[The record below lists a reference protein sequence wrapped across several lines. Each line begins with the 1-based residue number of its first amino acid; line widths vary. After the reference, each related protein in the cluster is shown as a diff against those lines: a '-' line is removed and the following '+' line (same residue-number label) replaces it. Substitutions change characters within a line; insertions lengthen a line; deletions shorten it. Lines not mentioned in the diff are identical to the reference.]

1 MDDKDWPLQPFNEA
15 VESSDLRREWEEWH
29 RSFELILEMKRIE
42 CQHEKLVLLLARGGR
57 GLQRIF
63 YNLRPVAE
71 EIYPEPVPVPL
82 IPKETPEYDN
92 AVLRLSKF
100 FIGKRNVRIE
110 LELFRTLKQSE
121 SESFSQFLLRLR
133 TQAARC
139 EFQEREEIE
148 ILQQVTV
155 GAFDERVRD
164 KGLEGT
170 FNLDA
175 ITNYAMNREMLLKQK
190 EKAKTLKEEPAVVAA
205 VKLERNARTAF
216 RGKIRT
222 RPFQSGPRPTGG
234 ECNRCGSYRH
244 SNDDVRCPAKKA
256 RCNNCGKI
264 GHFGRKCR
272 GGSKRFGR
280 RETWKQPKEEA
291 NVVTSE
297 DDWNEELPRR
307 PVLEDIQQ
315 VSSSPRNNGIITCLV
330 NNFPVD
336 FLIDSGAAINTI
348 TEEVWAELQRNNV
361 DVVKRNA
368 QGDRQ
373 FSSYA
378 SEKPLRVLATLES
391 KISINPSKPITY
403 AEFFVIQ
410 GANRSLLS
418 KTTAEEL
425 NVLKVGLDVHQVEET
440 VNPFPKFPNV
450 QVKLSV
456 DPSIPPK
463 KVAYLRIPEP
473 MKDKVDEKIQ
483 EMLRQ
488 DIIEPVRGPPD
499 WISPLVIV
507 PKGKGDVRL
516 CVNMRF
522 PNQAIQRE
530 HYPIPVIDTV
540 LNELRGSTVFSR
552 LDMTSAYYHLELHP
566 DSRNVTTFMS
576 NRGLMR
582 FKRLMFGIN
591 CAPEIF
597 QRVMTEMLA
606 GIDGVVVYIDDVVVA
621 GRTLD
626 EHDMRLQKV
635 LSVLESNNAKLNLE
649 KCVFRVTELEILG
662 FKVNALGI
670 RPSEEKIAAIRNFR
684 LPETKEEVRS
694 FLGLVNFV
702 GHFIPDLST
711 RTEPLRKF
719 IRGEIVTFGE
729 NQKAAFDD
737 LRNELTTKV
746 RQLGFF
752 DPKDTTELYVDGS
765 PVGLGAVLIQRD
777 KAQWPR
783 IISFA
788 SKSLTNAERLY
799 PQTQREA
806 LAVVWAVEKYYLYLF
821 GLRFTVFTDHKTL
834 EYIFEG
840 KYRDGRRACSRA
852 QGWALRLQPYDFQIK
867 HIQGANNISDV
878 LSRLCTTEDAPFDE
892 SSQHF
897 LCAVG
902 ESPDAITL
910 EEIRT
915 ETARDP
921 TLTGVVEAMK
931 TQNWPS
937 DLFRFQ
943 AFSKELGLIDGIVVR
958 EDRIVLPLKLR
969 RRALDIAHRG
979 HPGIVA
985 MRRNLRQYV
994 WWPCMDKEVCSA
1006 VTECV
1011 GCTAVSGLNPPE
1023 PMSRKMMPERA
1034 WQEIAID
1041 FLSAKEF
1048 ATFLVVVDYYSRYL
1062 HVIEMK
1068 STTAT
1073 RTIEALMRIFKDHT
1087 FPESIRSDNGPP
1099 FSSEEFSQFC
1109 ASKNIKLNQGILKA
1123 LRISKALKTDWRKS
1137 LEDYV
1142 YMYNTTPHTVTEKP
1156 PLELLTGRP
1165 VKDLLPSLRTDP
1177 HWQRDETIRENDA
1190 MKKMQGKL
1198 YADHRRHAK
1207 ESDISIGDIVMLK
1220 SYESGKLESTFKM
1233 EKFTVLERTGTD
1245 TVVVNKDG
1253 VKYRRPVAHLKKWP
1267 SPSLPSTT
1275 SDSSTGSH
1283 KTSEQDVLNHEPKD
1297 VELPQTS
1304 SPMNSLFNYIE
1315 DSTIEY
1321 IDTLINA

>member
-1 MDDKDWPLQPFNEA
+1 M
-15 VESSDLRREWEEWH
+15 
-29 RSFELILEMKRIE
+29 
-42 CQHEKLVLLLARGGR
+42 
-57 GLQRIF
+57 
-63 YNLRPVAE
+63 
-71 EIYPEPVPVPL
+71 
-82 IPKETPEYDN
+82 
-92 AVLRLSKF
+92 
-100 FIGKRNVRIE
+100 
-110 LELFRTLKQSE
+110 
-121 SESFSQFLLRLR
+121 
-133 TQAARC
+133 
-139 EFQEREEIE
+139 
-148 ILQQVTV
+148 
-155 GAFDERVRD
+155 
-164 KGLEGT
+164 
-170 FNLDA
+170 
-175 ITNYAMNREMLLKQK
+175 
-190 EKAKTLKEEPAVVAA
+190 
-205 VKLERNARTAF
+205 
-216 RGKIRT
+216 
-222 RPFQSGPRPTGG
+222 
-234 ECNRCGSYRH
+234 
-244 SNDDVRCPAKKA
+244 
-256 RCNNCGKI
+256 
-264 GHFGRKCR
+264 
-272 GGSKRFGR
+272 
-280 RETWKQPKEEA
+280 
-291 NVVTSE
+291 
-297 DDWNEELPRR
+297 
-307 PVLEDIQQ
+307 
-315 VSSSPRNNGIITCLV
+315 
-330 NNFPVD
+330 
-336 FLIDSGAAINTI
+336 
-348 TEEVWAELQRNNV
+348 
-361 DVVKRNA
+361 
-368 QGDRQ
+368 
-373 FSSYA
+373 
-378 SEKPLRVLATLES
+378 
-391 KISINPSKPITY
+391 
-403 AEFFVIQ
+403 
-410 GANRSLLS
+410 S

-425 NVLKVGLDVHQVEET
+425 NVLKVGLDVCQVDVTES
-440 VNPFPKFPNV
+440 PFPKFPNV

-456 DPSIPPK
+456 DPTIPPK

-499 WISPLVIV
+499 WISPLVVV

-516 CVNMRF
+516 CVNMKF

-530 HYPIPVIDTV
+530 HYPIPVIDTF
-540 LNELRGSTVFSR
+540 LNELRGATYFSR

-621 GRTLD
+621 GSTRE
-626 EHDMRLQKV
+626 EHDQRLEKV
-635 LSVLESNNAKLNLE
+635 LSVLEKNNAKLNRE
-649 KCVFRVTELEILG
+649 KCVFGVTELEILG
-662 FKVNALGI
+662 FKVSALGI
-670 RPSEEKIAAIRNFR
+670 SPSEDKIAAIRDFR

-711 RTEPLRKF
+711 RTEPLRQF
-719 IRGEIVTFGE
+719 IRGEIGTFGE
-729 NQKAAFDD
+729 SQKVAFDD

-746 RQLGFF
+746 RKLGFF
-752 DPKDTTELYVDGS
+752 DPKDTTELFVDAS

-777 KAQWPR
+777 TAGWPR

-788 SKSLTNAERLY
+788 SKGLTETERLY

-852 QGWALRLQPYDFQIK
+852 QSWALRLQPYDFQIK

-878 LSRLCTTEDAPFDE
+878 LSRLCTKEDAPFDE
-892 SSQHF
+892 STQHF

-902 ESPDAITL
+902 ELPNAITL

-921 TLTGVVEAMK
+921 TLNGVVEAMK
-931 TQNWPS
+931 TQSWPS
-937 DLFRFQ
+937 DLFRYQ
-943 AFSKELGLIDGIVVR
+943 AFSKELGYIDGIVVR

-994 WWPCMDKEVCSA
+994 WWPCMDREVCSA

-1011 GCTAVSGLNPPE
+1011 GCTAVSTMNPPE

-1062 HVIEMK
+1062 HVVEMK
-1068 STTAT
+1068 TTTASK
-1073 RTIEALMRIFKDHT
+1073 TIEALMKIFKDHT
-1087 FPESIRSDNGPP
+1087 YPESIRSDNGPP

-1109 ASKNIKLNQGILKA
+1109 AGKNIKLVKTIPYWPQMNGLVERQNRGILKA
-1123 LRISKALKTDWRKS
+1123 LRISKALRTDWRKC

-1142 YMYNTTPHTVTEKP
+1142 YMYNTTPHTVTEKA

-1177 HWQRDETIRENDA
+1177 HWNRDEDTRERDA
-1190 MKKMQGKL
+1190 MKKIQGKL

-1207 ESDISIGDIVMLK
+1207 ESEITPGDIVMLK
-1220 SYESGKLESTFKM
+1220 SCESGKLEPSFKV
-1233 EKFTVLERTGTD
+1233 EKFTVLERTGND
-1245 TVVVNKDG
+1245 TIIVNGEG

-1267 SPSLPSTT
+1267 SVSAF
-1275 SDSSTGSH
+1275 SDSSTGLQE
-1283 KTSEQDVLNHEPKD
+1283 TSKQDISDQES
-1297 VELPQTS
+1297 PQTS
-1304 SPMNSLFNYIE
+1304 PYTSQETVTSAKVDAADPKKTCSSRKRLNHPKDDAVPDQSRPTRTKKVPKRY
-1315 DSTIEY
+1315 T
-1321 IDTLINA
+1321 